1 MYCMDANSFI
11 TAWEIYYP
19 LSVFPSL
26 WQNIAA
32 QRDKFIIIKPIYDEI
47 GLISSDD
54 IKKLNEEALGN
65 KPLDEKSTREKL
77 LETNPLELWL
87 YDKKFQSIKIDD
99 DVDSLS
105 LELERK
111 YQISPNRKGASK
123 NDITLIAHAKTHN
136 IPVVT
141 FEGKQ
146 SNSTTREKYNYKIPL
161 ICQDENVE
169 CIILPECLKRLGI
182 TI

>member
-1 MYCMDANSFI
+1 MYCIDANSFI
-11 TAWEIYYP
+11 TGWQVYYP
-19 LSVFPSL
+19 TSVFPSL
-26 WQNIAA
+26 WDKIAA
-32 QRDKFIIIKPIYDEI
+32 QQANLIIIKPIYDEI
-47 GLISSDD
+47 EFLSS
-54 IKKLNEEALGN
+54 NN
-65 KPLDEKSTREKL
+65 MQKPLPELAKIRPIKAWL
-77 LETNPLELWL
+77 LQQN
-87 YDKKFQSIKIDD
+87 FQAVKIENN
-99 DVDSLS
+99 VDSLS

-111 YQISPNRKGASK
+111 YEISPNRKGASK

-146 SNSTTREKYNYKIPL
+146 SNRPGEKYNYKIPL